1 MKTQVWAHRG
11 ASGWDKQYAPENT
24 MPAFIKAC
32 EMGADGIELDVQL
45 TKDGEIVIIHDET
58 VDRVSNGTGW
68 VKDYTL
74 NEIRK
79 LNFAKLHPEYG
90 FTTIPTLQEL
100 FQFMSKNKIL
110 INIELKTGLIFYPRL
125 EEKVLELVEKMNMSS
140 RIIYSSFNHYSLKK
154 IDELTHGEARTGIL
168 LCEQLVDIANYAKKL
183 GACAVHIPM
192 NVVKHPGFIDE
203 CQKNNLKIHVWTV
216 DNKMDMKKLCR
227 LGVDA
232 FITDCPDSG
241 RKIVDGVS

>member
-24 MPAFIKAC
+24 MPAFIKAY

-79 LNFAKLHPEYG
+79 LNFAKQHPEYG
-90 FTTIPTLQEL
+90 FVTIPTLQEF
-100 FQFMSKNKIL
+100 FQLMSKNNML
-110 INIELKTGLIFYPRL
+110 INIELKTGVIFYPKL
-125 EEKVLELVEKMNMSS
+125 EEKVLELAKQMDMSN
-140 RIIYSSFNHYSLKK
+140 RIIYSSFNHYSLEKVN
-154 IDELTHGEARTGIL
+154 ELTHGKAKTGIL
-168 LCEQLVDIANYAKKL
+168 LCEQIVDIEA
-183 GACAVHIPM
+183 M
-192 NVVKHPGFIDE
+192 QE
-203 CQKNNLKIHVWTV
+203 NLELVQYIY
-216 DNKMDMKKLCR
+216 
-227 LGVDA
+227 
-232 FITDCPDSG
+232 P
-241 RKIVDGVS
+241 

>member
-24 MPAFIKAC
+24 MSAFIKAC

-110 INIELKTGLIFYPRL
+110 IN
-125 EEKVLELVEKMNMSS
+125 N
-140 RIIYSSFNHYSLKK
+140 
-154 IDELTHGEARTGIL
+154 
-168 LCEQLVDIANYAKKL
+168 
-183 GACAVHIPM
+183 
-192 NVVKHPGFIDE
+192 
-203 CQKNNLKIHVWTV
+203 
-216 DNKMDMKKLCR
+216 
-227 LGVDA
+227 
-232 FITDCPDSG
+232 
-241 RKIVDGVS
+241 